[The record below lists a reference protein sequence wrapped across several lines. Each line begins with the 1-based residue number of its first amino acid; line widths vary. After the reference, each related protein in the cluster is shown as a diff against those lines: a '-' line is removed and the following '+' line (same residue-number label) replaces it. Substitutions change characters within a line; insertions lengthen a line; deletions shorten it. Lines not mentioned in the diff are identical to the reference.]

1 MNFYENFVSICMEK
15 GIAPSA
21 AVAKAGFDKSIV
33 SYWKK
38 HPHVSPK
45 IDTLQKIADVL
56 DIEIIRLIPENLMT
70 SLSLDNDLLCIEF
83 GGNYGHFVH
92 DSGKKRINDAYEQ
105 LNQTGKKVAIQRIE
119 ELAKIKD
126 YQKNNEPGDQN
137 EK

>member
-1 MNFYENFVSICMEK
+1 MEK

-83 GGNYGHFVH
+83 GGNYGHFVY